1 MGQAGAQELQRDC
14 ASGHLAA
21 RPQATTQAHVL
32 TCNQVLE
39 EEDRLGMWG
48 PDIHKTTPFSALM
61 QLSLALSLVGGF
73 AYILSVTRPESPV
86 AKRDYPY
93 NGLEK
98 ELGGHGGARAEQ
110 PVLDDE

>member
-1 MGQAGAQELQRDC
+1 
-14 ASGHLAA
+14 
-21 RPQATTQAHVL
+21 VL